1 MSKLD
6 IRQIPVLSDNY
17 IYLVRCR
24 VTNACAVI
32 DPAEAAPVL
41 EEAQRLGWT
50 ITHVLNTHHHFDHTG
65 GNEAIKAATGARILG
80 FGPDAER
87 LPGLDQAL
95 ADGDTILIGEARA
108 EVIATPG
115 HTSGH
120 VSYWFPESHALFCG
134 DTLFSAGCGR
144 LFEGTASQMW
154 ASLDRLRALP
164 ADTMVFCAHEYTQS
178 NITFALTVDPRNPAL
193 RKRALEVDELRA
205 KGQPTV
211 PSFLGAERTYNP
223 FLLADDPDFQAAMGM
238 TGADPVDVLAATRLK
253 KDKF

>member
-32 DPAEAAPVL
+32 DPAEAEPVL
-41 EEAQRLGWT
+41 EEARRLGWT

-87 LPGLDQAL
+87 LPGLDHPL
-95 ADGDTILIGEARA
+95 ADGDTVPIGEARA

-120 VSYWFPESHALFCG
+120 V
-134 DTLFSAGCGR
+134 
-144 LFEGTASQMW
+144 
-154 ASLDRLRALP
+154 LRRHP
-164 ADTMVFCAHEYTQS
+164 V
-178 NITFALTVDPRNPAL
+178 L
-193 RKRALEVDELRA
+193 RGMRAPLRGH
-205 KGQPTV
+205 GQPNV
-211 PSFLGAERTYNP
+211 GFPRPSARPARGHHG
-223 FLLADDPDFQAAMGM
+223 LLRP
-238 TGADPVDVLAATRLK
+238 
-253 KDKF
+253 